1 MILFKVRMEELEKKR
16 HSRIILALDPPL
28 KNRNVLLSWSL
39 KILEKVHPY
48 LCALKLNRQLVL
60 PLGLYDGVIEVLDK
74 AHDYGLPVI
83 MDCKINDI
91 GYSNKTIVE
100 NYFKAGFDAITA
112 NPFVGWEDG
121 LYSVFEVAKRLDRGV
136 ILLVYMSHKAAWEG
150 YGQMVYDPLT
160 RKPKPQY
167 LSFAEKALL
176 WQADGVVVGAT
187 YPDKIEEA
195 YTILGKE
202 IPIYSPGVGI
212 QGGEIRTALSS
223 GTRYFIV
230 GRMITLAE
238 RPEEIAK
245 TFRNATGG
253 T

>member
-1 MILFKVRMEELEKKR
+1 MEELERKR
-16 HSRIILALDPPL
+16 HSKIILALDPPL
-28 KNRNVLLSWSL
+28 NNRNVLLPWSL
-39 KILEKVHPY
+39 KILEKVNPY

-60 PLGLYDGVIEVLDK
+60 PLGLYDGVIEVIDK
-74 AHDYGLPVI
+74 AHNYGLPVI

-121 LYSVFEVAKRLDRGV
+121 LCSVFEVAKQLDRGV

-160 RKPKPQY
+160 RKNKPQY

-187 YPDKIEEA
+187 YPDKIEEV
-195 YTILGKE
+195 YTILGKK

-212 QGGEIRTALSS
+212 QGGQTRTAIAS

-230 GRMITLAE
+230 GRTITLAE

-245 TFRNATGG
+245 TFRNATKG